1 MKLPRHIGIILDGN
15 RRFAKRLMKAP
26 EKGHEW
32 GYKKVKEL
40 INWCMEFKIKELTLY
55 AFSLEN
61 FNRPKREFNYL
72 MNLFKKAFSELRN
85 EKNINKIKIKFI
97 GKTSLFPENLQ
108 KEMFRLEEK
117 TKNNKKFRL
126 NFAMAYTGRAEILDA
141 VKKIA
146 EAVKYS
152 DMDIKEINEK
162 TFAENLYLNSEPDL
176 VIRTSETRLSGFLTW
191 QSVYSELIFLPKI
204 LWPEFT
210 KELFIECLEEYSN
223 RQRRFGK

>member
-15 RRFAKRLMKAP
+15 RRFAKRLMKSP

-40 INWCMEFKIKELTLY
+40 INWCIEFKIKELTLY
-55 AFSLEN
+55 TFSLEN

-72 MNLFKKAFSELRN
+72 MNLFKKAFSKLRK

-117 TKNNKKFRL
+117 TKNHKKFRL
-126 NFAMAYTGRAEILDA
+126 NFAMAYTGRVEILDA

-176 VIRTSETRLSGFLTW
+176 VIRTSESRLSGFLTW

-210 KELFIECLEEYSN
+210 KELFIGCLEEYSN

>member
-72 MNLFKKAFSELRN
+72 MNLFKKAFSELRK